1 MKGAIGVISQPGE
14 GACFWFVVP
23 LPQGDAICAAPTS
36 PPSVPAGS
44 ASVIGALD
52 VLVADDTPSSLMLV
66 TTLLRQRGHRVTAVD
81 DGAKAVVEAGKR
93 RFHLIILDL
102 QMPIL
107 GGLAAATQIRAM
119 PETVGGRWIV
129 ALTAAAFEAE
139 RESAIDAGMQEV
151 LTKPFAAS
159 DFDRILVRA
168 ASG

>member
-1 MKGAIGVISQPGE
+1 M
-14 GACFWFVVP
+14 
-23 LPQGDAICAAPTS
+23 
-36 PPSVPAGS
+36 
-44 ASVIGALD
+44 
-52 VLVADDTPSSLMLV
+52 
-66 TTLLRQRGHRVTAVD
+66 
-81 DGAKAVVEAGKR
+81 VEAGKR